1 MIGFLFL
8 AIFLVLSIWL
18 AILIVRMWKDSSA
31 EMERRSR
38 RRRG

>member
-1 MIGFLFL
+1 MGFILL
-8 AIFLVLSIWL
+8 ALIVGLSVWL
-18 AILIVRMWKDSSA
+18 AILIVRMWKESTA